1 MITPFGFFKLFML
14 QVIVGVAL
22 QVVFGVPL
30 QVIVGVPLQVVF
42 GVPLQVVK
50 GPLRMCSVSLT
61 NE

>member
-30 QVIVGVPLQVVF
+30 
-42 GVPLQVVK
+42 
-50 GPLRMCSVSLT
+50 
-61 NE
+61 